1 MTERLLAL
9 KTGQRGGYV
18 SVEPRVVV
26 EVKFNGVQRSTRL
39 PSGVALRFARI
50 TAIRD
55 DKPVDQVETL
65 SAMRALLP
73 SAEPGDPAGRDL

>member
-1 MTERLLAL
+1 VQFEAMTARLLAL

-65 SAMRALLP
+65 AQMRSLLP
-73 SAEPGDPAGRDL
+73 AGEPA